1 MSAPAGL
8 SSLDGLALSNV
19 LRAGIYRL
27 FERSEHLNK
36 INVFPVPDGDT
47 GTNMAMTLGAV
58 LARLDN
64 EPSTH
69 AGELLVRV
77 ADAALDGARG
87 NSGAILA
94 QFLLGL
100 ADCGSKLPTLGI
112 ADLIAVVA
120 EGSRYAR
127 DAVTEPREG
136 TLLSVLSSFASEL
149 QRLTTGASPTT
160 FRDLLVAALP
170 AVQRSLDATRD
181 QLEVLRSA
189 NVVDAGAQGFVD
201 LLSGVTNYLND
212 GILHAVERPVHVAEE
227 QSAYATT
234 VSDQRYC
241 TECVVTGEAINHRQ
255 LRENL
260 SRLGSSLVVGGTHRK
275 VRVHL
280 HTNVPQEAFATAARY
295 GAVTGQ
301 KADDM
306 LRQQTATHH
315 ARARQVAVVTD
326 SAADIPEAALEALEL
341 HVVPARVHFGNDSY
355 LDKVSLSPE
364 AFYQRLANTSIA
376 PKTSQPPPG
385 DFRRLYEFLVSH
397 YDAVVSVSLTAR
409 VSGTYNAA
417 RTAADRIA
425 GNRVTVI
432 DSLNV
437 SLGQGLIA
445 MYAAECARA
454 GMSAS
459 EVIAE
464 TKLAIRRTQTFAL
477 LARVDYAVRGGR
489 VPRFA
494 QFLADWLRLVPI
506 LASTS
511 DGRVTIGGMLWG
523 RHNLTRRFAARMRRR
538 LRGTGPFR
546 VLVGHGN
553 AEPEARKLLDRLVSG
568 RSDIESSHL
577 TSLGAA
583 LGVHGGPGMLVV
595 GVQRYHAP
603 GVATAA
609 SAAPSPATPQ
619 NPHPGARHA

>member
-8 SSLDGLALSNV
+8 SRLDGLALSDT

-47 GTNMAMTLGAV
+47 GTNMAMTLNAV

-69 AGELLVRV
+69 AGEVLARV

-100 ADCGSKLPTLGI
+100 ADGAGKLPALGI
-112 ADLIAVVA
+112 VDFVAAVA

-136 TLLSVLSSFASEL
+136 TLLSVLSSFSSEL
-149 QRLTTGASPTT
+149 RRLTTDSAPAT
-160 FRDLLVAALP
+160 FRDLLTAALP

-201 LLSGVTNYLND
+201 LLGGITSYLDD
-212 GILHAVERPVHVAEE
+212 GILKVVERPVHVAEE
-227 QSAYATT
+227 QAAYATT

-280 HTNVPQEAFATAARY
+280 HTNAPQEAFATAARY
-295 GAVTGQ
+295 GALSGQ

-306 LRQQTATHH
+306 LVQQTAAHH
-315 ARARQVAVVTD
+315 ARSRRVAVVTD
-326 SAADIPEAALEALEL
+326 SAADIPEAALELLEL
-341 HVVPARVHFGNDSY
+341 HVVPTRVHFGNDSY

-459 EVIAE
+459 EVIAQ
-464 TKLAIRRTQTFAL
+464 TRLAIQRTQTFAL
-477 LARVDYAVRGGR
+477 LTRVDYAVRGGR

-494 QFLADWLRLVPI
+494 QFLADWLHLVPI
-506 LASTS
+506 LATTS
-511 DGRVTIGGMLWG
+511 DGRVAIGGMLWG
-523 RHNLTRRFAARMRRR
+523 RHNLTRRFAARVRRS
-538 LRGTGPFR
+538 LNGTGPYR
-546 VLVGHGN
+546 LLVGHGN
-553 AEPEARKLLDRLVSG
+553 AVHEARQLLDMLVSG
-568 RSDIESSHL
+568 RGDIESSQL

-595 GVQRYHAP
+595 GIQRYQPPVLADRVRP
-603 GVATAA
+603 E
-609 SAAPSPATPQ
+609 SNPTPL
-619 NPHPGARHA
+619 